1 MTQSQPIKIVALY
14 KFTDQPDFE
23 SLKAPLA
30 EFCCARSIRGT
41 LLLAPEGINGT
52 VAGSH
57 EAIDQLVE
65 WLENGNIFGGRFR
78 GAEIKFSY
86 ADSQPFHRM
95 KVRLKEE
102 IVTLRAP
109 EANPGKQVGIYVEP
123 EDWNEVIAGDDV
135 IVIDTRND
143 YEVAL
148 GTFENAIDPKT
159 QTFTQFKDY
168 VAANLDPQ
176 KHKKVAMFCT
186 GGIRCE
192 KASSYMLSQ
201 GFEEVFHLKGG
212 ILKYLETVPE
222 QKSRWNGECFV
233 FDERV
238 AVGHGLKVG
247 EAQLCRACRQPLTPA
262 DRARPEFVEGVQ
274 CHHCVDSLDEAKRQA
289 AAERQRQI
297 ALAKARGEAHL
308 GEDAK
313 AAAERRRLAA
323 KARREA
329 DRKRNRSILV

>member
-1 MTQSQPIKIVALY
+1 MSNIVVVALY
-14 KFTDQPDFE
+14 KFVTLEDFQ
-23 SLKAPLA
+23 SLREPLLDTMNQHGV
-30 EFCCARSIRGT
+30 RGT
-41 LLLAPEGINGT
+41 LLLALEGINGT
-52 VAGSH
+52 VAGTREGTS
-57 EAIDQLVE
+57 ALLE
-65 WLENGNIFGGRFR
+65 WLRR
-78 GAEIKFSY
+78 DPRL
-86 ADSQPFHRM
+86 ADLDWKESFCDEMPFYRT
-95 KVRLKEE
+95 KVKLKKE
-102 IVTLRAP
+102 IVTMGI
-109 EANPGKQVGIYVEP
+109 PGISPNERVGTYVEP
-123 EDWNEVIAGDDV
+123 RDWNDLISDPEVLL
-135 IVIDTRND
+135 IDTRND
-143 YEVAL
+143 YEVSI
-148 GTFENAIDPKT
+148 GTFEGAIDP
-159 QTFTQFKDY
+159 QTRTFREFPEY
-168 VAANLDPQ
+168 VRQEFDPQ